1 LRAQLYLSI
10 LQQQDEAIL
19 NMARGVDV
27 IVRSALPPSLT
38 FEALRRTSSRMDREQ
53 TVFGMQTMDEVVAR
67 TMETRRL
74 LVALLSVFAA
84 IALLLAT
91 VGIYGV
97 TSYTVGQRTNEIGIR
112 MALGATRGQIL
123 RSVLGGGMLR
133 ALLGIAMG
141 VAAAFGLTRLL
152 SGMLFGVSPYDPITL
167 GSVAVLLGVVAGA
180 ACWIPARRAMR
191 VDPMTALR
199 YE

>member
-1 LRAQLYLSI
+1 ELYGNPAHEAEIVGVVAHVKQWGLDTDDKEQLRAQLYLSI

-97 TSYTVGQRTNEIGIR
+97 TSYTVGQRTN
-112 MALGATRGQIL
+112 
-123 RSVLGGGMLR
+123 
-133 ALLGIAMG
+133 
-141 VAAAFGLTRLL
+141 
-152 SGMLFGVSPYDPITL
+152 
-167 GSVAVLLGVVAGA
+167 
-180 ACWIPARRAMR
+180 
-191 VDPMTALR
+191 
-199 YE
+199 